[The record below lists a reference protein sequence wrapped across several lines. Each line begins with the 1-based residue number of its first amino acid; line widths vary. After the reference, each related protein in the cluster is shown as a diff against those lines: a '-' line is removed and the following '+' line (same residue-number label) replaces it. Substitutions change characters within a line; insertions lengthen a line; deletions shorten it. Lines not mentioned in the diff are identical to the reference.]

1 MIEVFH
7 PGLSGSRFN
16 LKNNLS
22 AAKSWKT
29 GGTMK
34 PKNLIVFDMDGVI
47 MDVSASYRD
56 VVRQTTR
63 LFFRP
68 APNSDSLPE
77 PLFEL
82 SDLAVVKQSGGLN
95 NDWDL
100 TFVVINLLFTLVDT
114 SNLDDSHDP
123 WVRYHQTI
131 PHCNISRLAEY
142 LTSTDSPLQSLLD
155 RWGKQAH
162 RFIAGLFGGDVG
174 SGNIIKQIFQEIYL
188 GPDLFEVT
196 YHMKPQLYWDEGYIL
211 KEKLL
216 IDASILEELSQENIL
231 AIATGR
237 PRSEAEF
244 PLKHFQLGQFFPQVL
259 SLDDCISEEKRI
271 LAEEG
276 RSVSLSKPDP
286 FMLDT
291 IAKGHRNTVNGFYY
305 IGDMPDDMLA
315 AAHSRTGFK
324 SIGILISAPDKS
336 SLKKILRQAGADYIV
351 EDFESLKNII
361 L

>member
-1 MIEVFH
+1 
-7 PGLSGSRFN
+7 
-16 LKNNLS
+16 
-22 AAKSWKT
+22 
-29 GGTMK
+29 MK

-56 VVRQTTR
+56 VVRQTTK
-63 LFFRP
+63 LFFSP
-68 APNSDSLPE
+68 VPNSDRLPE

-114 SNLDDSHDP
+114 SNMNNSHDP
-123 WVRYHQTI
+123 WVRYRQTLR
-131 PHCNISRLAEY
+131 HCNVSRLAEF
-142 LTSTDSPLQSLLD
+142 LATTDTPLKVLLD
-155 RWGKQAH
+155 QWKKQEH
-162 RFIAGLFGGDVG
+162 HFIAGLYARDVG

-188 GPDLFEVT
+188 GPDLFKST
-196 YHMKPQLYWDEGYIL
+196 YDMKPQFYRDEGYIL

-216 IDASILEELSQENIL
+216 IDTSILEELSQENIL

-237 PRSEAEF
+237 PRSEAEY
-244 PLKHFQLGQFFPQVL
+244 PLKHFQLEKFFPQVL
-259 SLDDCISEEKRI
+259 SLDDCVSEEKRI
-271 LAEEG
+271 LAQEG
-276 RSVSLSKPDP
+276 RTVSLSKPDS

-291 IAKGHRNTVNGFYY
+291 IAEDHRNTVNGIYY

-315 AAHSRTGFK
+315 AARSRAGFK

-336 SLKKILRQAGADYIV
+336 SLKKILQRAGADYIV
-351 EDFESLKNII
+351 EDFESIKNII